1 MNDITQV
8 GRPALPD
15 TELETILQKLKPFL
29 ITGLSLPKAC
39 ALAEIPTSNVYYFQ
53 DTKPWFLERI
63 NAYKAYT
70 PNKLTQIFN
79 YQLEL
84 IYWRIERVK
93 ELQEKIK
100 EEPDA
105 GVRANLMLEMI
116 RTGPT
121 QKDSEFL
128 QWYAVNHKVN
138 REEFGLK
145 TEISG
150 DDGKPIAVLL
160 DTIEN
165 QNRKTNYANLGDSAK
180 MLLDEK
186 NTPSGENVQ

>member
-8 GRPALPD
+8 GGPPLS
-15 TELETILQKLKPFL
+15 TIELETLVRKLEPFL
-29 ITGLSLPKAC
+29 ITGLSLRKAC
-39 ALAEIPTSNVYYFQ
+39 ALAEIPPATVANQIDKYEWFSN
-53 DTKPWFLERI
+53 RI
-63 NAYKAYT
+63 EALKAYT
-70 PNKLTQIFN
+70 PNKHTQIFN

-93 ELQEKIK
+93 ELQEKRK

-180 MLLDEK
+180 LLLDEK